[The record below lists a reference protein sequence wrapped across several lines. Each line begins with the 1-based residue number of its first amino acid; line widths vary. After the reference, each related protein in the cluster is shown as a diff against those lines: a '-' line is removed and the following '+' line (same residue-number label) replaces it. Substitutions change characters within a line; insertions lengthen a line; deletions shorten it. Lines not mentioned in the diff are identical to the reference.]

1 VTAYQA
7 FFQTNSTLSGS
18 ITTSGKRLMDY
29 QPTVHQQDTA
39 IQLNG
44 QGSPLQQSQDI
55 IYKFLLDIVRQWP
68 PEMVLQE
75 FKNLF
80 IFQTEVAKQDVIQA
94 LYKIVFE
101 NDESEFRNTL
111 KRSCYILINNW
122 EASRKRT
129 SIKDLIEL
137 FNDPKIHEETISQ
150 NLNRIRYWLINFV
163 KSKDYQELKLF
174 ASRFDTEGH
183 WAHRYACYLLV
194 PQYIDFRNPEEQR
207 EAAKALS
214 KELKDKF
221 KFDLAMYTAYTQ
233 SATTNHRKL
242 ANPTG
247 LGDDVLR
254 LIKRILIKR
263 GHFSYTNL
271 ANIFLKQ
278 TQNMNYK
285 FYKKSL
291 SNYLLFSVKNP
302 RVVNLFNQKL
312 SAKLETIYDEHDEDI
327 LNSALILRS
336 CNRAIDFLT
345 TENRQD
351 PGELFVLLLS
361 QGNPLTLVVVLLKI
375 ILISPNS
382 RTHLES
388 CVATLIDYY
397 QTYPEAECQW
407 IIYFL
412 ELFNITFA
420 IYAENVEY
428 NLVNMQDSNGNGS
441 GNNGIWNSDT
451 WRIFSQLKQD
461 NKIPNYLLDETQL
474 EEEFKEG
481 WNYQQKS
488 D

>member
-1 VTAYQA
+1 
-7 FFQTNSTLSGS
+7 
-18 ITTSGKRLMDY
+18 MDH
-29 QPTVHQQDTA
+29 QPPVHQRDTS

-44 QGSPLQQSQDI
+44 QGSHLQQSQDV
-55 IYKFLLDIVRQWP
+55 IYRFLLNIVRQWP

-80 IFQTEVAKQDVIQA
+80 IYQTEVAKQEVIQA

-101 NDESEFRNTL
+101 NDETEFRNTL

-122 EASRKRT
+122 DATRRRKW
-129 SIKDLIEL
+129 IQDLIEA
-137 FNDPKIHEETISQ
+137 FNEPKIHEETISQ
-150 NLNRIRYWLINFV
+150 NLNRIRYWLSQFV

-174 ASRFDTEGH
+174 VSRFDSEGH
-183 WAHRYACYLLV
+183 WAHRYTSYLLV
-194 PQYIDFRNPEEQR
+194 PQYMDLRNPEEQR
-207 EAAKALS
+207 AAAKALS

-233 SATTNHRKL
+233 STARNHRQL

-254 LIKRILIKR
+254 LIKRILVKR
-263 GHFSYTNL
+263 GPFSYTNL

-278 TQNMNYK
+278 THNMNYK
-285 FYKKSL
+285 AYKKSL

-302 RVVNLFNQKL
+302 RIVNLFNQNL
-312 SAKLETIYDEHDEDI
+312 SAKLETIYSEYDEDL
-327 LNSALILRS
+327 LNQALILRS
-336 CNRAIDFLT
+336 CNRVISFLT
-345 TENRQD
+345 TENREE
-351 PGELFVLLLS
+351 PAELFILLLS

-382 RTHLES
+382 RSHLDT
-388 CVATLIDYY
+388 CVATLIQYY
-397 QTYPEAECQW
+397 QQYPEADCQW

-428 NLVNMQDSNGNGS
+428 NLVNMQNNANSNNS
-441 GNNGIWNSDT
+441 GQEKRWNWDT
-451 WRIFSQLKQD
+451 WRIFSQLKKD
-461 NKIPNYLLDETQL
+461 HKIPEYILDEKQL
-474 EEEFKEG
+474 EAELNPEELPSE
-481 WNYQQKS
+481 S
-488 D
+488 

>member
-1 VTAYQA
+1 
-7 FFQTNSTLSGS
+7 
-18 ITTSGKRLMDY
+18 MDH
-29 QPTVHQQDTA
+29 QPSVHQRDTS

-44 QGSPLQQSQDI
+44 QGSRLQQSQDI
-55 IYKFLLDIVRQWP
+55 IYRFLLNVVRQWP
-68 PEMVLQE
+68 PEIVLQE

-80 IFQTEVAKQDVIQA
+80 IYQTEIAKQEVTQA

-101 NDESEFRNTL
+101 NDETEFRNTL

-122 EASRKRT
+122 DATRRRK
-129 SIKDLIEL
+129 SIQDLIEA
-137 FNDPKIHEETISQ
+137 FDEPKIHEETISK
-150 NLNRIRYWLINFV
+150 NLNRIRYWLSNFI
-163 KSKDYQELKLF
+163 KSKDYEELKLF
-174 ASRFDTEGH
+174 ASRFDKEGH

-194 PQYIDFRNPEEQR
+194 PQYMDFNNPEEQR
-207 EAAKALS
+207 VAAKTLS
-214 KELKDKF
+214 QELKDKF
-221 KFDLAMYTAYTQ
+221 KFDLAMYTAYMQ
-233 SATTNHRKL
+233 SAASNHRQL

-254 LIKRILIKR
+254 LIKNIIVKR
-263 GHFSYTNL
+263 GPFSYTNL

-278 TQNMNYK
+278 TQNTNYK

-302 RVVNLFNQKL
+302 RVVNLFNQNL
-312 SAKLETIYDEHDEDI
+312 SAKLETIYAEHDEEI
-327 LNSALILRS
+327 LNQALILRS
-336 CNRAIDFLT
+336 CNRVIDFLT

-351 PGELFVLLLS
+351 PAELFVLLLS

-382 RTHLES
+382 RSHLETS
-388 CVATLIDYY
+388 VATLIEYY
-397 QTYPEAECQW
+397 QKYSEAECQW

-428 NLVNMQDSNGNGS
+428 SLVNMQNSNGNS
-441 GNNGIWNSDT
+441 SSNERSWNWNT

-461 NKIPNYLLDETQL
+461 NKIPSYILEEKQL
-474 EEEFKEG
+474 EEEVNKEG
-481 WNYQQKS
+481 LPS
-488 D
+488 ETI

>member
-1 VTAYQA
+1 MNHQPSVHDRD
-7 FFQTNSTLSGS
+7 
-18 ITTSGKRLMDY
+18 TS
-29 QPTVHQQDTA
+29 
-39 IQLNG
+39 IQLNS
-44 QGSPLQQSQDI
+44 QGSRLQRSQDI
-55 IYKFLLDIVRQWP
+55 IYRFLLNIVRQWP

-80 IFQTEVAKQDVIQA
+80 IYQTEVAKQEVIQA

-101 NDESEFRNTL
+101 NNETEFRNTL

-122 EASRKRT
+122 DATRRRK
-129 SIKDLIEL
+129 SIQELIEA
-137 FNDPKIHEETISQ
+137 FDDPKIHEETISQ
-150 NLNRIRYWLINFV
+150 NLNRIRYWLSNFIN
-163 KSKDYQELKLF
+163 SKDYQELKLF

-194 PQYIDFRNPEEQR
+194 PQYMDLRNPEEQR
-207 EAAKALS
+207 AAAKALS

-233 SATTNHRKL
+233 SAGSNHRNL
-242 ANPTG
+242 VNPTG
-247 LGDDVLR
+247 LGDEVLR
-254 LIKRILIKR
+254 LIKRILVKR
-263 GHFSYTNL
+263 GPFSYTNL

-278 TQNMNYK
+278 TQNINYK

-302 RVVNLFNQKL
+302 RVVNLFNQNL
-312 SAKLETIYDEHDEDI
+312 SAKLETMYDQHDEDL
-327 LNSALILRS
+327 LNQALILRS
-336 CNRAIDFLT
+336 CNRVIDFLT

-351 PGELFVLLLS
+351 PAELFVLLLS

-375 ILISPNS
+375 ILISGNS
-382 RTHLES
+382 RSHLET
-388 CVATLIDYY
+388 CVATLIEYY
-397 QTYPEAECQW
+397 QKYPEAECQW

-428 NLVNMQDSNGNGS
+428 NLVNMDNSNGNRS
-441 GNNGIWNSDT
+441 SNDRNWNWNT

-461 NKIPNYLLDETQL
+461 HKIPSYLVDEKQLDE
-474 EEEFKEG
+474 EVNKEG
-481 WNYQQKS
+481 LPTEG
-488 D
+488 